1 MLDWAQ
7 CSEVERDP
15 AIVRG
20 ALCFRGTRVPVET
33 LFENLKDGAS
43 VDEFVQWFPAVTRHQ
58 VEAVLEYTEKSL
70 AAA

>member
-15 AIVRG
+15 AIISG
-20 ALCFRGTRVPVET
+20 ALRFRGTRVPVEA
-33 LFENLKDGAS
+33 LFENLKDGARI
-43 VDEFVQWFPAVTRHQ
+43 DEFLQWFPSVGRHQ